1 VGPGRRVL
9 GLVEFGVLGPLRVT
23 DDAGGVV
30 AVPAAK
36 QRVVLACL
44 ALRAGELVTTDAL
57 AEAIWGGGLPG
68 RPRRAV
74 QTHVTRLRRLLGGGG
89 LVASRPEGY
98 VLAVAPEQTDVG
110 RFRGL
115 VARARVAANGGDRQG
130 EAALL
135 GQALSLWRGEPLADV
150 PVEGPLRE
158 VVVGLSEQR
167 LVVLGQRI
175 AAELATG
182 RHGELV
188 AELRALCERYPLRE
202 GLWAQLLTALYR
214 SGRQADALAAYRRV
228 RGLLAEELGIDP
240 GPELQRLHQ
249 AILTGDPALEAP
261 HPPTPPVP
269 APVRPRA
276 AGTPSQLPMD
286 VADFVG
292 RSNLVDHIEAL
303 LGDDQLVRV
312 VAVSGPPGVGK
323 TTLAVHVAHRL
334 RARFPDGQ
342 LYVDLH
348 GATAGLRPLAP
359 LEVLGR
365 LLRALGADPAAIP
378 TGLEEASAAW
388 RSQVAGRRL
397 LVVLDNAADA
407 TQVAALLPGSAGC
420 GVLVTSRRALMGLPG
435 AVLLELEVL
444 APGEAAALLGRVA
457 GPARVAAEPEA
468 AAELVRCCGGLPL
481 ALRIAGARLAARP
494 AWPLAAL
501 AERLADAQRR
511 LDELALAEVGVRA
524 SLAVSYEQLHTSQDP
539 TDHAAAQAFGLL
551 GVMDGPELGVPVVAR
566 LLDRP
571 EDAAERVLERLVD
584 AHLLETLQPG
594 RYRLHDLLR
603 LYAHELA
610 SEQHPE
616 PERTAALT
624 RALGLYVA
632 TAWQTFE
639 LLRPGDYRLASRDAR
654 WGKDE
659 LEFADEQAAL
669 DWLEAERDNL
679 LAAVEQAATT
689 PGVPAE
695 IAIQLAHALFGF
707 FVVRSHW
714 DDWVPVNQTAMR
726 IARRMGDLAAQ
737 AQAHNDLGIAYERQ
751 GRYEQALA
759 SLQESLAL
767 RRRLGDRLGLA
778 AGLGNL
784 GLVYQRLGRYEQ
796 ALVCQQESL
805 ALYRELRDRRGEATS
820 LTNVGDVHMH
830 QGQYAEALVC
840 HQESLAID
848 RELGDR
854 RGQAV
859 NLCNLGKVCERLGR
873 YAQALAFQQESL
885 AIDRELGD
893 PYGEAESL
901 NGLGV
906 VYRRVERYDQALAF
920 QQESLALRRELGD
933 PHAEAESLR
942 ELGVTLRALDRLE
955 EARAHWLEALAIFE
969 QLGTSDAEQVRA
981 LLADLPGSPP
991 R

>member
-1 VGPGRRVL
+1 M
-9 GLVEFGVLGPLRVT
+9 
-23 DDAGGVV
+23 
-30 AVPAAK
+30 
-36 QRVVLACL
+36 
-44 ALRAGELVTTDAL
+44 
-57 AEAIWGGGLPG
+57 
-68 RPRRAV
+68 
-74 QTHVTRLRRLLGGGG
+74 
-89 LVASRPEGY
+89 
-98 VLAVAPEQTDVG
+98 
-110 RFRGL
+110 
-115 VARARVAANGGDRQG
+115 
-130 EAALL
+130 
-135 GQALSLWRGEPLADV
+135 
-150 PVEGPLRE
+150 EGPLRE

-175 AAELATG
+175 EAELATG

-292 RSNLVDHIEAL
+292 RSNLVVHIEAL

-312 VAVSGPPGVGK
+312 VALSGPPGVGK
-323 TTLAVHVAHRL
+323 TALAVHVAHRL

-420 GVLVTSRRALMGLPG
+420 GVLVTSRRALVGLPG

-494 AWPLAAL
+494 TWPVAAL
-501 AERLADAQRR
+501 AERLADTQGR
-511 LDELALAEVGVRA
+511 LDELALAEIGVRA
-524 SLAVSYEQLHTSQDP
+524 SLSVSYEQLHASDVP
-539 TDHAAAQAFGLL
+539 ADRAAAQAFGLL
-551 GVMDGPELGVPVVAR
+551 GVLDGPELGVLGVAR
-566 LLDRP
+566 LLDQP
-571 EDAAERVLERLVD
+571 EDAAERALERLVD
-584 AHLLETLQPG
+584 AQLLETPAPG

-603 LYAHELA
+603 LYARELA
-610 SEQHPE
+610 CEQHPE

-639 LLRPGDYRLASRDAR
+639 LLRPGDHRLASRDAR

-669 DWLEAERDNL
+669 DWLEAERANL

-707 FVVRSHW
+707 FVVRSHR
-714 DDWVPVNQTAMR
+714 DDWVRVNQTALR
-726 IARRMGDLAAQ
+726 VARRMGDLAAQ
-737 AQAHNDLGIAYERQ
+737 AQAHNDLGIAYELQ
-751 GRYEQALA
+751 GRYDHALA

-784 GLVYQRLGRYEQ
+784 GLVYQRQGRYEQ

-820 LTNVGDVHMH
+820 LTNLGDVHMH

-873 YAQALAFQQESL
+873 YAEALAFQQESL

-969 QLGTSDAEQVRA
+969 QLGTSDAEQARI